1 MRVRLLKLIQ
11 DIRGSY
17 WFVPSIMVLLAIILA
32 FVTDRLDSHF
42 NTDFLTSIP
51 LFYHSG
57 PEGTRA
63 VLSTIATAMIG
74 VAGVTFSMTLVS
86 VSFAASN
93 IGPRLIGNFM
103 RDTGNQVTLGTF
115 ISTFVYCLLIL
126 RTVTGTSD
134 DISTAHIPNIS
145 LLVALGMSLLSVGNL
160 IYFIHHIPESINVA
174 RIANLVG
181 NDLQAA
187 ITELFPDDIGKEKD
201 SNAAAKRQLGA
212 KYRVESKAIA
222 APATGYIQVVDDEAL
237 LSAAQAHDLIIRI
250 EYRPGDFVATNSI
263 LLYAHPTARVD
274 DAVADQLTSCFVFG
288 VKRTATQNAMFLIDQ
303 LVEIMM
309 RALSP
314 GVNDPFT
321 AVGCFD
327 WLQPVL
333 MTIVSRE
340 MPEPCR
346 YDEDGNLRVAVHPV
360 SVERFASAVFDQPL
374 QYVASDRIAA
384 LRMMQLLAEL
394 IAICK
399 KPEHTRLFLAHALK
413 LSEAG
418 QQCLPVVSDQETLA
432 TRYRQTLRLAE
443 DPAYR
448 LSLRDTDGWLGGRG

>member
-1 MRVRLLKLIQ
+1 MHGRLLKLIE

-17 WFVPSIMVLLAIILA
+17 WFVPTLMVLLAIILA
-32 FVTDRLDSHF
+32 FVTDRIDSNF
-42 NTDFLTSIP
+42 DTDFLTSIP

-115 ISTFVYCLLIL
+115 IATFVYCLLIL

-134 DISTAHIPNIS
+134 DISTANIPNIS
-145 LLVALGMSLLSVGNL
+145 LLVAIALSLLSVGNL

-174 RIANLVG
+174 RLANVVG
-181 NDLQAA
+181 LDLQSA
-187 ITELFPDDIGKEKD
+187 ITDLFPDDVGHEKEAQSVVRK
-201 SNAAAKRQLGA
+201 KLGA
-212 KYRVESKAIA
+212 KYRVESKSVAS
-222 APATGYIQVVDDEAL
+222 PATGYIQVIDDQAL
-237 LSAAQAHDLIIRI
+237 LNVAQKHDLVVRI
-250 EYRPGDFVATNSI
+250 EYRPGDFVTAGSV
-263 LLYAHPTARVD
+263 LLLAHPTARVD
-274 DAVADQLTSCFVFG
+274 DAIAAELTSCFVLG

-327 WLQPVL
+327 WLQPVF
-333 MTIVSRE
+333 MTLVQRE
-340 MPEPCR
+340 LPDACR
-346 YDEDGNLRVAVHPV
+346 YDEEGQLRVAVHPV
-360 SVERFASAVFDQPL
+360 SVQHFASAVFDQPL

-394 IAICK
+394 IAICEN
-399 KPEHTRLFLAHALK
+399 PEYTRLFLTHAQQLN
-413 LSEAG
+413 EAG
-418 QQCLPVVSDQETLA
+418 QQCLTVVSDQKTLTA
-432 TRYRQTLRLAE
+432 RYNQTLRLAE
-443 DPAYR
+443 DSAYR
-448 LSLRDTDGWLGGRG
+448 QSLRDSDGWLGGRG